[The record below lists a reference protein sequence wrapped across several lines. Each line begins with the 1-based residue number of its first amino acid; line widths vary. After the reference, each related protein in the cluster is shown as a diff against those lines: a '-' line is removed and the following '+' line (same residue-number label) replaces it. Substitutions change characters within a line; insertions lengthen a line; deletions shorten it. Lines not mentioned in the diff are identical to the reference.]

1 MENFCSF
8 CSEFFFLFFIY
19 SMEPENK
26 YSGVSIKQFNVELG
40 PKSWKPRKIPPPT
53 TKLSNTWPMETQ
65 TLRSLSTDPLTPLR
79 KYASLISPLL
89 ELFSPLKFVE
99 RHWRAVPRPCLWRAR
114 NPQRSACWSSARPR
128 ESTGRRWRS
137 SLVLS
142 NSFLTKRF
150 QKWLVVCP
158 VWLPSNWTSVGG
170 VPPFGRLLGTG
181 FETFMDE
188 SLEQQ
193 GDRINFNAG
202 LRTHSIN
209 LLLADYIRIEHPHIV
224 NFSKDV
230 SK

>member
-1 MENFCSF
+1 MEA
-8 CSEFFFLFFIY
+8 EEDPTTY
-19 SMEPENK
+19 NK
-26 YSGVSIKQFNVELG
+26 IVKYLTDGNADFKILVHRPTHTSQESAEVRGTTLESGAKAMLVKSKKSSKISLLVISAAKGIDWKKVKKLLGPVELVPYEKVPEVTG
-40 PKSWKPRKIPPPT
+40 C
-53 TKLSNTWPMETQ
+53 LS
-65 TLRSLSTDPLTPLR
+65 
-79 KYASLISPLL
+79 
-89 ELFSPLKFVE
+89 
-99 RHWRAVPRPCLWRAR
+99 
-114 NPQRSACWSSARPR
+114 
-128 ESTGRRWRS
+128 
-137 SLVLS
+137 
-142 NSFLTKRF
+142 
-150 QKWLVVCP
+150 
-158 VWLPSNWTSVGG
+158 GG